1 MGQPANE
8 TLKMAGNRP
17 QNRRIALSNRRKGVK
32 LSAMPVVFVPKET
45 APGETRAAAT
55 PETVAKMVKVRL
67 EVRVE
72 RGAGE
77 ASSFLD
83 PTYTDAGATLV
94 DTASAGLDGAD
105 LILQV
110 DPPTP
115 EECTALPKGAVVV
128 SFLQGTIH
136 KDVATALVEAGV
148 TSFAMELVPRITR
161 AQKMD
166 ALSSQANIAGYKAV
180 LLGAANLGKFFPLL
194 MTAAGTVKPA
204 KIVIFGVGVAG
215 LQAIATAKR
224 LGAIVW
230 ATDIR
235 PEVKEQVESLGGKFI
250 DVEPDDGMEEE
261 SVYAKE
267 ASDDYKKRQAE
278 AVAAHV
284 ADADVVVTTAQ
295 IPGRQAP
302 LLIPEAM
309 VKSMHPGSV
318 IVDIAVAQGGNCELS
333 ELGKVVKKHGV
344 TLVGEGNLPATV
356 PTHATELYA
365 RNVLQVVQHLV
376 PTPKA
381 EEEGGEVPPLQV
393 VLDFE
398 DEITDGSV
406 AIHAGEVR
414 NEPLREAL
422 GATVAS

>member
-1 MGQPANE
+1 M
-8 TLKMAGNRP
+8 
-17 QNRRIALSNRRKGVK
+17 
-32 LSAMPVVFVPKET
+32 AMPVVFVPKET
-45 APGETRAAAT
+45 APGESRAAAS
-55 PETVAKMVKVRL
+55 PETVSKMVKMGL

-83 PTYTDAGATLV
+83 PTYTNAGATLV
-94 DTASAGLDGAD
+94 DSVAAGLDGAD

-115 EECTALPKGAVVV
+115 EACATLPKGAIVV

-136 KDVATALVEAGV
+136 KEVASAMLNAGV

-180 LLGAANLGKFFPLL
+180 LLGATNLGKFFPLL

-224 LGAIVW
+224 LGAVVW

-250 DVEPDDGMEEE
+250 EVTPDEDQAED

-267 ASDDYKKRQAE
+267 ASDDYKRRQAE
-278 AVAAHV
+278 AVAGHV
-284 ADADVVVTTAQ
+284 ADADVVGTTAQ
-295 IPGRQAP
+295 IPGRKAP
-302 LLIPEAM
+302 MLIPEAM
-309 VKSMHPGSV
+309 GKSMKHGSV
-318 IVDIAVAQGGNCELS
+318 IVDIAVAQGGNCGLS
-333 ELGKVVKKHGV
+333 ELGKVVVKHGV

-356 PTHATELYA
+356 PTHATELYS

-381 EEEGGEVPPLQV
+381 SEEGGEVPPLQV

-398 DEITDGSV
+398 DEITNGSV
-406 AIHAGEVR
+406 AIHAGEIR

>member
-1 MGQPANE
+1 
-8 TLKMAGNRP
+8 
-17 QNRRIALSNRRKGVK
+17 
-32 LSAMPVVFVPKET
+32 MPVVFVPKET
-45 APGETRAAAT
+45 APGESRAAAS
-55 PETVAKMVKVRL
+55 PETVSKMVKMGL

-83 PTYTDAGATLV
+83 PTYTNAGATLV
-94 DTASAGLDGAD
+94 DSVAAGLDGAD

-115 EECTALPKGAVVV
+115 EACATLPKGAIVV

-136 KDVATALVEAGV
+136 KEVASAMLNAGV

-180 LLGAANLGKFFPLL
+180 LLGATNLGKFFPLL

-224 LGAIVW
+224 LGAVVW

-250 DVEPDDGMEEE
+250 EVTPDEDQAED

-267 ASDDYKKRQAE
+267 ASDDYKRRQAE
-278 AVAAHV
+278 AVAGHV

-295 IPGRQAP
+295 IPGRKAP
-302 LLIPEAM
+302 MLIPEAM
-309 VKSMHPGSV
+309 VKSMKHGSV
-318 IVDIAVAQGGNCELS
+318 IVDIAVAQGGNC
-333 ELGKVVKKHGV
+333 V

-356 PTHATELYA
+356 PTHATELYS

-381 EEEGGEVPPLQV
+381 SEEGGEVPPLQV

-398 DEITDGSV
+398 DEITNGSV
-406 AIHAGEVR
+406 AIHDGEIR